1 MDDKY
6 SELEKYFDGRY
17 VLKDACSNRH
27 EKLDANVNDIKIT
40 QERMST
46 KMEFSSKI
54 ELAILLAG
62 VTAAVTAVMNLIL
75 K

>member
-6 SELEKYFDGRY
+6 AELEKYFDGRY

-27 EKLDANVNDIKIT
+27 EKLDDKIDEIKTEQTKIATKLDIIAK
-40 QERMST
+40 S
-46 KMEFSSKI
+46 
-54 ELAILLAG
+54 LWAIFATCL
-62 VTAAVTAVMNLIL
+62 AAVATSVMSMIL

>member
-6 SELEKYFDGRY
+6 ADLEKYFDGRY
-17 VLKDACSNRH
+17 VLKDACSSRH

-54 ELAILLAG
+54 EWAILLAG